1 MLNLYFCESPLY
13 NCPEKTK
20 IQKNISKLMG
30 ETGKKEGGHKRRAHC
45 KTAKFC
51 SAPKR
56 GRNLLVAGGAGV
68 EFRVKGVEV
77 FAVQVIL
84 DNAQRLAGS
93 SKEEWKRRQIF
104 QVI

>member
-1 MLNLYFCESPLY
+1 
-13 NCPEKTK
+13 
-20 IQKNISKLMG
+20 MG
-30 ETGKKEGGHKRRAHC
+30 EKGENADAAYGHKKRTHC
-45 KTAKFC
+45 KILLFC
-51 SAPKR
+51 SALR
-56 GRNLLVAGGAGV
+56 QMSRLFAGGAGV